1 MTVPPSLTAEE
12 KARLLRALREDAA
25 FREAV
30 QRILLE
36 AMQSSVQELR
46 ESIRDLSD
54 RLDHLAMV
62 VEEGFKA
69 VGEALHELTRQVQE
83 NSRQIAENSRLIAE
97 NTRQIAENGRLIAE
111 NGRQIA
117 ENGRQIAA
125 LTERMERVE
134 AQIAENGRQ
143 IAENGRQIAENGR
156 QIAALTERMER
167 VEAQIAENGR
177 QIAENGRQIAALT
190 ERMERVEVQI
200 AENGRQIAE
209 NGRQIAALTERMERV
224 EVQIAKL
231 TGEIREQRIRLD
243 DVSGVAAEAGAY
255 REIGIWLRGRG
266 VSIAREY
273 LPGELQEHLNVS
285 SVPDG
290 VMLLKTDSGYL
301 FLVYEVT
308 FTIALR
314 DVRRIAEWLRA
325 FREKG
330 WPAIGLVHFR
340 RALPEEDVTHYITE
354 DGREVIH
361 TIPGMRTL
369 REEATRDGVLLMQ
382 HGAFPWRPAGWQP
395 PAAIAE
401 VPPPLASAFRW

>member
-1 MTVPPSLTAEE
+1 
-12 KARLLRALREDAA
+12 
-25 FREAV
+25 
-30 QRILLE
+30 
-36 AMQSSVQELR
+36 
-46 ESIRDLSD
+46 
-54 RLDHLAMV
+54 
-62 VEEGFKA
+62 
-69 VGEALHELTRQVQE
+69 
-83 NSRQIAENSRLIAE
+83 
-97 NTRQIAENGRLIAE
+97 
-111 NGRQIA
+111 
-117 ENGRQIAA
+117 
-125 LTERMERVE
+125 MERVE
-134 AQIAENGRQ
+134 A
-143 IAENGRQIAENGR
+143 
-156 QIAALTERMER
+156 
-167 VEAQIAENGR
+167 
-177 QIAENGRQIAALT
+177 
-190 ERMERVEVQI
+190 
-200 AENGRQIAE
+200 
-209 NGRQIAALTERMERV
+209 
-224 EVQIAKL
+224 QIAKL

-290 VMLLKTDSGYL
+290 VMLLKTDSGYR

-395 PAAIAE
+395 PAAMPE
-401 VPPPLASAFRW
+401 VPPPLASASRW